1 MSTDQISK
9 IYRSQLMEMAQNRES
24 YSETTIPVNWDC
36 PVWKCG
42 NLISTGDVL
51 SIPEPPQLIG
61 HAGRLF
67 RVSRSN
73 QLHFPLAMSRNVVTT
88 LGVST
93 PASNLLVSLPR
104 TRGVYL
110 PPSLLLIPLPLFLPP
125 PLYTLNRCTLTNFWR
140 GQRPGAIRSEG
151 FLLQRN
157 HYIYA
162 IPYRIYFRKAN
173 HRIPLQDIYSFNGT
187 CRRGSNTRP
196 IVALRRDQNSHH
208 FSPRI
213 NTGQSIRGLIYPL
226 RADEIFGLITLLQL
240 FLYRESSPIR
250 GVFCFSSVFTNSCF
264 RCRMCLINIVWISR
278 VFVIEM

>member
-9 IYRSQLMEMAQNRES
+9 RYRSQLTEMAQNRES

-110 PPSLLLIPLPLFLPP
+110 PPSLLLILLPLFLPP

-196 IVALRRDQNSHH
+196 IVALRRDQYSHH

-226 RADEIFGLITLLQL
+226 RADEIFGLITVPVVSLSRTLADSRCVL
-240 FLYRESSPIR
+240 FFKRFYEFMFPL
-250 GVFCFSSVFTNSCF
+250 
-264 RCRMCLINIVWISR
+264 
-278 VFVIEM
+278 

>member
-9 IYRSQLMEMAQNRES
+9 RYRSQLTEMAQNRES

-110 PPSLLLIPLPLFLPP
+110 PPLYPEPVHADELLTRATTGRNSL
-125 PLYTLNRCTLTNFWR
+125 
-140 GQRPGAIRSEG
+140 
-151 FLLQRN
+151 
-157 HYIYA
+157 
-162 IPYRIYFRKAN
+162 
-173 HRIPLQDIYSFNGT
+173 
-187 CRRGSNTRP
+187 
-196 IVALRRDQNSHH
+196 
-208 FSPRI
+208 
-213 NTGQSIRGLIYPL
+213 RGLSTSKEPL
-226 RADEIFGLITLLQL
+226 HLCHTVPYLLSQSEPSNSTARYLQFQWNLSTRVEHPSHRGFATWPKFTSL
-240 FLYRESSPIR
+240 FPP
-250 GVFCFSSVFTNSCF
+250 N
-264 RCRMCLINIVWISR
+264 
-278 VFVIEM
+278 